1 MQGAETASN
10 LQLLDITQPEV
21 CQVQPAATRQVL
33 DYMHHLTRHR
43 MDVARHLVD
52 LEVPQLEQLVHQ
64 IAGVTVNTL
73 VWLALPQLACF
84 VRPVCPG
91 FGCLAFARQDAAPD
105 CRQLDEPCLC
115 VPVP

>member
-21 CQVQPAATRQVL
+21 YQVQPAATRQVL

-52 LEVPQLEQLVHQ
+52 LEVPQLEQLVPQ
-64 IAGVTVNTL
+64 IAGLKVNIQ
-73 VWLALPQLACF
+73 VYLALTHWRAWSAC
-84 VRPVCPG
+84 VCPG
-91 FGCLAFARQDAAPD
+91 FWMAGLRSPGCCTRSPPIQ
-105 CRQLDEPCLC
+105 
-115 VPVP
+115 

>member
-21 CQVQPAATRQVL
+21 YQVQPAATRQVL

-52 LEVPQLEQLVHQ
+52 LVVPQLKQLVHQ
-64 IAGVTVNTL
+64 IAGLTVSISCCRAHL
-73 VWLALPQLACF
+73 DPAGMLCFACL
-84 VRPVCPG
+84 CPG
-91 FGCLAFARQDAAPD
+91 VWMAGL
-105 CRQLDEPCLC
+105 
-115 VPVP
+115 

>member
-21 CQVQPAATRQVL
+21 YQVQPAATRQVL

-64 IAGVTVNTL
+64 IAGLMVNIH
-73 VWLALPQLACF
+73 V
-84 VRPVCPG
+84 
-91 FGCLAFARQDAAPD
+91 
-105 CRQLDEPCLC
+105 
-115 VPVP
+115 

>member
-21 CQVQPAATRQVL
+21 YQVQPAATRQVL

-64 IAGVTVNTL
+64 IAGLTVNI
-73 VWLALPQLACF
+73 WCCEACLDTAG
-84 VRPVCPG
+84 VLCCACLCPG
-91 FGCLAFARQDAAPD
+91 VWMAGL
-105 CRQLDEPCLC
+105 
-115 VPVP
+115 